1 MNKITQTW
9 LVPPALAVSVK
20 CYYARMKS
28 QRVNVPRIY
37 TVIGPGTMKQY
48 VLVRYVTEL
57 GAAMS
62 SILKVRETKDEW
74 TLVEEAREDRKHEG
88 TMILQWMDEV
98 EGRGK

>member
-1 MNKITQTW
+1 MNKITQTG
-9 LVPPALAVSVK
+9 LVPPALVVSVK

-37 TVIGPGTMKQY
+37 TVNGPDTMKQY

-74 TLVEEAREDRKHEG
+74 TLVEEARDERKHEG
-88 TMILQWMDEV
+88 TMILRWMDEV
-98 EGRGK
+98 EGWRK